1 MKNLPKFLRQEAPKI
16 LSAAIIGGLSMSTT
30 VGLLAA
36 SAWLISM
43 ASLRPPILVLE
54 VAIVAVRFF
63 GLSRGALRYGSRL
76 IEHNSALRT
85 LTKIRTGIYIQLEA
99 QLRQYFSHLQRGQLL
114 RRIVADSEVLQDLWL
129 RIANPWLGAL
139 ISGVAGLGIVYALL
153 PTLGSILA
161 LIFLIAIFLVPVLSI
176 FISANQS
183 QRQQEEILFDAIIQA
198 SDSVQESLIFGY
210 QANVRGEIEVAQKQL
225 NRIDLKS
232 GIAIGSA
239 NFITSFATGASI
251 IVATVFAIS
260 AFQDNAL
267 AGVNVAVVILLPLA
281 IFDGL
286 SGLPAAFARLATI
299 MNSTKSVNSL
309 LATEP
314 NSERSLQQQVWGNSI
329 TVEFKG
335 AVPILPNTVIAPFSG
350 VAKPGSPLVIT
361 GKSGAGKS
369 SLVHSLIGFLDY
381 EGQIAFGDYEAKVIS
396 SEERISQ
403 CSVLLQQDYLF
414 ATSIREN
421 LRIGLPGASD
431 ETIFLA
437 LELVELTQLIT
448 KVGLDTHIGPY
459 GHNFSG
465 GEKQRLKLARTLLRE
480 RPLVILDEPFEYLDF
495 EQAQRI
501 SDNVIRHCENR
512 TLIIVSHLPVLGIK
526 V

>member
-16 LSAAIIGGLSMSTT
+16 LSAAIIGGLSMSTA

-210 QANVRGEIEVAQKQL
+210 QAKVRGEIEVAQKQL

>member
-1 MKNLPKFLRQEAPKI
+1 MKNLRKFLRQEAPKI
-16 LSAAIIGGLSMSTT
+16 LSAAIIGGLSMSTA

-36 SAWLISM
+36 SSWLISM

-63 GLSRGALRYGSRL
+63 GLSRGVLRYGSRL
-76 IEHNSALRT
+76 IEHNSALRV
-85 LTKIRTGIYIQLEA
+85 LTKIRSGIYLHLEA
-99 QLRQYFSHLQRGQLL
+99 QLQQYFSHLRRGELL
-114 RRIVADSEVLQDLWL
+114 RRIVADSETLQDLWL

-139 ISGVAGLGIVYALL
+139 ISGVAGLGIVYALV
-153 PTLGSILA
+153 PALGSMLA
-161 LIFLIAIFLVPVLSI
+161 LIFLTTIFVIPALSI
-176 FISANQS
+176 SISSNQN
-183 QRQQEEILFDAIIQA
+183 QRLQEEILFDAIIQA

-210 QANVRGEIEVAQKQL
+210 QVRVRGEIEVAQNQL
-225 NRIDLKS
+225 NRIDRKS

-239 NFITSFATGASI
+239 NFIASFATGASI
-251 IVATVFAIS
+251 IVATSFAIS
-260 AFQDNAL
+260 AFQDHAL

-309 LATEP
+309 LTVEA
-314 NSERSLQQQVWGNSI
+314 NSQRSLQQQLWGNTI
-329 TVEFKG
+329 TVEFQG
-335 AVPILPNTVIAPFSG
+335 VVPILPNTVIAPFSG
-350 VAKPGSPLVIT
+350 VAKPGTPLVIT

-369 SLVHSLIGFLDY
+369 SLVHALIGFLDY
-381 EGQIAFGDYEAKVIS
+381 EGEILFGAFEAKAVA
-396 SEERISQ
+396 SEARISQ

-431 ETIFLA
+431 EVIFQA

-448 KVGLDTHIGPY
+448 KVGLDTHIGAY

-501 SDNVIRHCENR
+501 SNNVIRHCANR
-512 TLIIVSHLPVLGIK
+512 TLIIVSHLPVL
-526 V
+526 